1 LPHPR
6 TPLVVSR
13 PLRLSGVNPA
23 KGRERCTPWL
33 SSPLGGGSTGIPN
46 KNLIDFCGKP
56 LLAWSILQA
65 AAAKSVDEVFVSS
78 NDPEI
83 LAVGP
88 TIRGPAHCPPPD
100 LATDHSSSEEAL
112 DHALGEIER
121 LNPPAPEPGGLSPG
135 HLAP

>member
-1 LPHPR
+1 MQ
-6 TPLVVSR
+6 TVAII
-13 PLRLSGVNPA
+13 PA
-23 KGRERCTPWL
+23 R
-33 SSPLGGGSTGIPN
+33 GGSKGIPG

-83 LAVGP
+83 LAVAQQFGARP
-88 TIRGPAHCPPPD
+88 IVRPPE

-121 LNPPAPEPGGLSPG
+121 LTPPHRTWRSFSRPLRPLETRRTSTRRCIS
-135 HLAP
+135 